1 MGSGGFRSCLL
12 STEAETTI
20 EVLPL
25 ATHKHR
31 HYLYAMLACRCVS
44 CVAQGYEYKEFILKF
59 FKVSNITVDKM
70 RDIIGTGIK
79 KQERAVIRKTE
90 DSRTF
95 FFQITMMDDLSVGV
109 FRNIY
114 QTTLRCYPFQR

>member
-1 MGSGGFRSCLL
+1 
-12 STEAETTI
+12 
-20 EVLPL
+20 
-25 ATHKHR
+25 
-31 HYLYAMLACRCVS
+31 
-44 CVAQGYEYKEFILKF
+44 
-59 FKVSNITVDKM
+59 M

-114 QTTLRCYPFQR
+114 QTTLRCYPFKGQVLNGRETGGVRRKLYDPFRYG